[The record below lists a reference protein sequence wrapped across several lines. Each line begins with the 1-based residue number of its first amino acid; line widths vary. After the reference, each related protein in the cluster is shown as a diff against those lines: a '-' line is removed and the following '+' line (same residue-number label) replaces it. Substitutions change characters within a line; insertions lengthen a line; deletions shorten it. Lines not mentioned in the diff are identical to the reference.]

1 MITNGK
7 YKRRN
12 KMKYSTAKKQ
22 QFFSF
27 KGKFYSF
34 PRSRKQIITI
44 FIIFFMIYNNVTSLI
59 VVAQS
64 NPNYIDD
71 ENLIIKSGDEYT
83 EYINENFDPG
93 NINVKINLD
102 TSYSTGQLYYNISNQ
117 IKIIKEGII
126 FHKVEFTFTYPEDGG
141 FWTLVLKN
149 KGNTSVKCNIYMNL
163 PDLSNQITIYYIES
177 CVLPIIVISVVIFA
191 IVYIVK
197 FKIKRYGER

>member
-1 MITNGK
+1 MYN
-7 YKRRN
+7 
-12 KMKYSTAKKQ
+12 KYSSYWRRKSVCSSFGLSLIITVLLTIH
-22 QFFSF
+22 FNIFSF
-27 KGKFYSF
+27 
-34 PRSRKQIITI
+34 
-44 FIIFFMIYNNVTSLI
+44 NA
-59 VVAQS
+59 VAQS
-64 NPNYIDD
+64 NPNYIEDK
-71 ENLIIKSGDEYT
+71 NIIIKPGDEYT